1 MFMSLFSGMVDIHV
15 RNIETIHKIRD
26 SEILSKVFDNL
37 TIGVNVVSLESY
49 NDIAEYIS
57 KLSIEEAKKITLSDV
72 INNIGQ
78 YIDNSGRLV

>member
-1 MFMSLFSGMVDIHV
+1 MSLFSGMVDIHV